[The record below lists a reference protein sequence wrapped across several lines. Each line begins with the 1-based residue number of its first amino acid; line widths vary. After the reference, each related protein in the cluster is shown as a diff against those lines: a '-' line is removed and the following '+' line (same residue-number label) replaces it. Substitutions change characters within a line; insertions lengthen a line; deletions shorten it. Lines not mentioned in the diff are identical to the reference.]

1 MKFLFLLTS
10 LTFFGNSGC
19 HQVDIANNTF
29 DKPEPVE
36 IVPKDFA
43 AYWYAGQAEVNSYK
57 LQQSRY
63 GQIREGD
70 AVMVFVAED
79 FSKSK
84 QVKLDYPNKAPRD
97 AVSVLK
103 LNQMKRFHTGIYD
116 YSVMLSAFTPID
128 MENHPNTLKATF
140 SSQDWCGQVFSQMN
154 LKDNGAYEL
163 TSFSYFESEGD
174 GAQKFKGAMLEDEIW
189 SRIRINPESV
199 PTGEVMLIPSMSF
212 GRLQHKS
219 MKPASARITFVK
231 ETEST
236 SDLKIEYLHHERTV
250 TITFENTFPFKI
262 LGWKEK
268 NGNEPATVA
277 TLHKTL
283 KSSYWGKNSNN
294 SEILRD
300 SLGLKF

>member
-1 MKFLFLLTS
+1 MLFFASISFLGNWGCNQSDVSSNTS
-10 LTFFGNSGC
+10 E
-19 HQVDIANNTF
+19 
-29 DKPEPVE
+29 KPDPVE
-36 IVPKDFA
+36 IIPKDFA
-43 AYWYAGQAEVNSYK
+43 TYWYAGQAEVNSYK

-84 QVKLDYPNKAPRD
+84 QVKLDYPNQAPRD

-128 MENHPNTLKATF
+128 TKSHPNTLKTTF

-154 LKDNGAYEL
+154 LKDNGTYEL
-163 TSFSYFESEGD
+163 NAFSYFESEGD
-174 GAQKFKGAMLEDEIW
+174 EAQKLKSAMLEDEIW
-189 SRIRINPESV
+189 NRIRINPETV

-212 GRLQHKS
+212 GRLQHQS

-236 SDLKIEYLHHERTV
+236 SDLKIEYLHLQRTV

-262 LGWKEK
+262 LGWEEK

-277 TLHKTL
+277 TLQKTL
-283 KSSYWGKNSNN
+283 KSSYWGKSSNEF
-294 SEILRD
+294 EILRD